1 MVTALRWL
9 VNCQNLDECMLMH
22 KCDVSGLT
30 RCVKQNYWR
39 VVCAAKRHQS
49 NPATGK
55 FAVRHD
61 ARLTPEMVVT
71 TA

>member
-9 VNCQNLDECMLMH
+9 VNSQNLGQCMLMH
-22 KCDVSGLT
+22 KCERKWIDTVCES
-30 RCVKQNYWR
+30 CWR
-39 VVCAAKRHQS
+39 VVCAAMRRQS
-49 NPATGK
+49 NLATGK